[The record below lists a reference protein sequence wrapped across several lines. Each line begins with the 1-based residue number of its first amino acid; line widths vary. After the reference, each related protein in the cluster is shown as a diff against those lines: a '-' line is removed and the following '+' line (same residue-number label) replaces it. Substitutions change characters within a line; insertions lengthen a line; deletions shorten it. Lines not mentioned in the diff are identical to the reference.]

1 MSRGERRDRRA
12 ALRAGDKAEP
22 YPTERFGAGWTRWQR
37 VGRLTACPTLAL
49 LLLAGC
55 GKKDEEEAAAGTPS
69 VQVTAAVQGPIRR
82 IVEAD
87 AVLYP
92 FDQAAVM
99 PKISAPVQKFT
110 VNRGDHVMA
119 GQLLAT
125 LENRDLTAA
134 VAAAKAQLD
143 QAEANYRSV
152 SAASVPE
159 EVVKAQTD
167 VQGAQQ
173 AYDAAQRMYQ
183 SRQDL
188 LKQGALARRL
198 VDEAQVAAVQAKGQL
213 DAAQEHLR
221 TLQSVGKD
229 EQVKTAA
236 AQVEAARANYQAAQA
251 QLNYSEIHSPIT
263 GVIAERPQYP
273 GELASPSTSLLTV
286 MDISRVIARVNVPQ
300 TQASA
305 IRVGNTATLSQ
316 AGTDLQLPG
325 RVTVV
330 SPATDPAST
339 TVQVW
344 VQAANPGE
352 RWKPGTGVHA
362 AIATQVIPNAVVVPA
377 SALLAGEEGGTT
389 VLVVTPD
396 SVAHIHAVDV
406 GVREGDKVQILKG
419 VAPGDQVVIQGGVG
433 VDDKTKVQIA
443 KPGEAADADD
453 DDKGGKGDK
462 GGKDEEK
469 GK

>member
-1 MSRGERRDRRA
+1 MRRGG
-12 ALRAGDKAEP
+12 GDPAF
-22 YPTERFGAGWTRWQR
+22 TFGDGIRWKR
-37 VGRLTACPTLAL
+37 VRRLTACPTLAL

-55 GKKDEEEAAAGTPS
+55 SKKEEEEAPAGTPS
-69 VQVTAAVQGPIRR
+69 VQVAAAVQGPIRR

-99 PKISAPVQKFT
+99 PKISAPVQKFN
-110 VNRGDHVMA
+110 VNRGDHVRS
-119 GQLLAT
+119 GELLAT
-125 LENRDLTAA
+125 LENRDLMAA

-143 QAEANYRSV
+143 QAEANYRAV

-173 AYDAAQRMYQ
+173 AYDAAQRIYQ
-183 SRQDL
+183 SRQEL
-188 LKQGALARRL
+188 LKEGALARRL

-213 DAAQEHLR
+213 DAAREHLR

-251 QLNYSEIHSPIT
+251 QLNYSEIHSPIS
-263 GVIAERPQYP
+263 GVVAERPLYA
-273 GELASPSTSLLTV
+273 GELASPSTTLLTV
-286 MDISRVIARVNVPQ
+286 MEISRVVARVNVPQ
-300 TQASA
+300 GQANA
-305 IRVGNTATLSQ
+305 IRVGNTATLTQ

-325 RVTVV
+325 KVTVV

-344 VQAANPGE
+344 VQADNPGE
-352 RWKPGTGVHA
+352 RWKPGAGVHA
-362 AIATQVIPNAVVVPA
+362 AIATQVIPNAVVIPA
-377 SALLAGEEGGTT
+377 SALLAGEEGGTV
-389 VLVVTPD
+389 VLVVGSD
-396 SVAHIHAVDV
+396 SVAHIHPVDV
-406 GVREGDKVQILKG
+406 GIREGDKVQILKG
-419 VAPGDQVVIQGGVG
+419 VSPGDQVVIQGGVG
-433 VDDKTKVQIA
+433 IDDNTKVQIA
-443 KPGEAADADD
+443 KPGENADADD
-453 DDKGGKGDK
+453 DKGGN
-462 GGKDEEK
+462 GGKDDEK